1 VALGIDA
8 ENGLAIFQQQGC
20 GMTEVLAGF
29 LINDNLPGSFLIQVN
44 EAGQI
49 GLLRRLGL
57 LGMSCWPGKQNPGEQ
72 QPGKKQPDQSEM
84 KTAKAVGG
92 SWKQTRHYRLLL
104 IKKASLL

>member
-1 VALGIDA
+1 
-8 ENGLAIFQQQGC
+8 
-20 GMTEVLAGF
+20 
-29 LINDNLPGSFLIQVN
+29 
-44 EAGQI
+44 
-49 GLLRRLGL
+49 
-57 LGMSCWPGKQNPGEQ
+57 MSCWPGKQNPGEQ